1 MAMLTSFRRLL
12 LRRELNYKLVLAVK
26 GFKPIFIVNL
36 TFMQIDLVLTIEEM
50 LEFMHLRHRFV
61 IKESEEL
68 YPNAVETLL
77 PNWLKGSKDNVEW
90 ALMAEDDYEKP
101 DKVRRWIAKR
111 YAKWAISDDYS
122 ASGVKIC
129 NRIEKAQV
137 CCYNKVNL
145 IPCRIG

>member
-1 MAMLTSFRRLL
+1 
-12 LRRELNYKLVLAVK
+12 
-26 GFKPIFIVNL
+26 
-36 TFMQIDLVLTIEEM
+36 MQIDLVLTIEEL

-61 IKESEEL
+61 IKRSEDL

-77 PNWLKGSKDNVEW
+77 PNWLRGSK
-90 ALMAEDDYEKP
+90 YFP

-111 YAKWAISDDYS
+111 YAKWGISDDYR

-137 CCYNKVNL
+137 CCYNEVNL
-145 IPCRIG
+145 IPCRMG

>member
-1 MAMLTSFRRLL
+1 
-12 LRRELNYKLVLAVK
+12 
-26 GFKPIFIVNL
+26 
-36 TFMQIDLVLTIEEM
+36 MQIDLVLTIEEM

-77 PNWLKGSKDNVEW
+77 PNWLKGSNTNYDL

-111 YAKWAISDDYS
+111 YAKWGISDDYS

-129 NRIEKAQV
+129 NRIEKPQV
-137 CCYNKVNL
+137 CCYNMVSL
-145 IPCRIG
+145 VHCRID

>member
-1 MAMLTSFRRLL
+1 
-12 LRRELNYKLVLAVK
+12 
-26 GFKPIFIVNL
+26 
-36 TFMQIDLVLTIEEM
+36 MQIDLVLTIEEM

-77 PNWLKGSKDNVEW
+77 PNWLKGSKDNKDW
-90 ALMAEDDYEKP
+90 AEMPEDKYKRPE
-101 DKVRRWIAKR
+101 KVRRWIAKR
-111 YAKWAISDDYS
+111 YAKWGISDDYS

-129 NRIEKAQV
+129 NQIEKTQV

-145 IPCRIG
+145 IRCRMG